1 MTTKLKIIDKVFD
14 LIGVKPEDR
23 NVGGEAF
30 RRVNL
35 FYGPVRDEMLR
46 ARKWDFAAKKCILK
60 NIAHNR
66 YEYPQDALFII
77 GIVQKSDSSNTFQE
91 KYNTETQKR
100 EIITTIKDPCAVYIA
115 RVEEKDF
122 TDDFIE
128 VFSLALACDL
138 CVCILGNINKQLE
151 LQRKLFLK
159 LGEINEISD
168 EQKELV

>member
-1 MTTKLKIIDKVFD
+1 MATKLKIIDKVFD
-14 LIGVKPEDR
+14 LLNINPEDR
-23 NVGGEAF
+23 KVDGEAF

-35 FYGPVRDEMLR
+35 FYKPVRDEMLR
-46 ARKWDFAAKKCILK
+46 AKKWDFAIKKRILK
-60 NIAHNR
+60 KIDANR
-66 YEYPQDALFII
+66 YEYPQDALFVI

-138 CVCILGNINKQLE
+138 CVCIIGNINKQLE

-159 LGEINEISD
+159 LGEINEIS
-168 EQKELV
+168 EE